1 MGGGPM
7 TQILE
12 EANLRMSTTED
23 RDDSLKDDDDQSIIS
38 IPIITP
44 GIFGVGQ
51 ELKVPTSNS
60 INLFQGGA
68 QKQ

>member
-1 MGGGPM
+1 M

-38 IPIITP
+38 IPVITP
-44 GIFGVGQ
+44 GIFGFGQ

-60 INLFQGGA
+60 INLFQGGG

>member
-1 MGGGPM
+1 MS
-7 TQILE
+7 QIVE
-12 EANLRMSTTED
+12 EANLRMSTTDD
-23 RDDSLKDDDDQSIIS
+23 RDDSLKEDDDQSIIS

-51 ELKVPTSNS
+51 ELKVPTTNV
-60 INLFQGGA
+60 INLFQGGGA